1 MANRAAPTI
10 PTNTIRRRCA
20 AVAGRRSPSLVA
32 RRKAEIVVSPKQ
44 MMEQLRLHRIVRIC
58 LLFAFAQ
65 ATDAASPGN
74 APPLPITGARIVNV
88 VTEAQL
94 QTAMGNLQSGDTI
107 LLADGVYNLTS
118 SLYINGRNNV
128 TIRGA
133 AGSTNVILVGKGMDN
148 SNYGNVPFG
157 IWSNGTNTTVA
168 HLTIRDTWDNEIIF
182 NPGAQAPLVYCVRLL
197 NAGSQFIKVN
207 PTDATNG
214 LGVNNGVVEYCWFE
228 YTGSPP
234 GDHGSG
240 IGYFNGISAHAAQN
254 WIIRGNLFKNLHN
267 PDSAA
272 YLWNPAVLFWNHSAG
287 TITEQNTFFNVD
299 RAVAYGLRNTTPF
312 FDHAGGAIRNNFVY
326 LTPGLM
332 SAGRTADS
340 DGSLIAWNSPGTQI
354 DHNSVLLNGN
364 EFYAV
369 EFRFATTTNGT
380 ARNNLADAPIHL
392 RDSATATLG
401 SNLVTA
407 VPGLFVN
414 PAAADLHLL
423 ATATNAIDKGLT
435 LSTVT
440 NDFDGDRRPRGARS
454 DIGADEFTTNA
465 PPQITGLRLAGTNV
479 VIDFTTVLGESYDV
493 QQAGALAGGLWTVLV
508 ADVAG
513 SGAVIQFN
521 DTNGVGPA
529 NRFYR
534 VRLSP

>member
-1 MANRAAPTI
+1 MSSI
-10 PTNTIRRRCA
+10 SC
-20 AVAGRRSPSLVA
+20 LVA

-287 TITEQNTFFNVD
+287 TITEQNTFVNVD
-299 RAVAYGLRNTTPF
+299 RAVAYGLQNTTPF

-354 DHNSVLLNGN
+354 DHNSALLNGN
-364 EFYAV
+364 EIYAV

-454 DIGADEFTTNA
+454 DIGADEFTSNA
-465 PPQITGLRLAGTNV
+465 PPQITGLRLTGTNAT
-479 VIDFTTVLGESYDV
+479 IDFTTVLGESYDV
-493 QQAGALAGGLWTVLV
+493 LQAGALGGDLWNVIVT
-508 ADVAG
+508 DVAG
-513 SGAVIQFN
+513 SGAVVQFKA
-521 DTNGVGPA
+521 TNSVGA
-529 NRFYR
+529 SNRFYR